1 MKMLVPYD
9 DDIVEQ
15 IREAVASR
23 AEIIQSEHTAEDM
36 LDKGSDAVAVASGR
50 VPGEYIRHAEQL
62 RMIQAFGAGIDKIN
76 LDAVRERG
84 DIFVCNSH
92 INAAE
97 VAEYSVML
105 LLALTKNII
114 VNDRELR
121 KGNWRYGWGGP
132 RPNIEIRHKQALI
145 IGLGNVGSELARRLR
160 CFDLHM
166 TGVTRSGQSPHAHLV
181 DNLGDPTSLPEVVP
195 SADFVFLTLPL
206 TKDTY
211 RLVDDEFLSWMK
223 TTAILV
229 NVSRAA
235 IVVEEA
241 LFRALEEKQIRGTA
255 LDVWWDYPR
264 EWGGSGVSPSERF
277 PFHELDNIVVSP
289 HRAAYSEH
297 IMRDQ
302 IRFVGKNLLRFTRG
316 EKPLNI
322 IDLDLG
328 Y

>member
-1 MKMLVPYD
+1 
-9 DDIVEQ
+9 
-15 IREAVASR
+15 
-23 AEIIQSEHTAEDM
+23 
-36 LDKGSDAVAVASGR
+36 
-50 VPGEYIRHAEQL
+50 
-62 RMIQAFGAGIDKIN
+62 MIQAFGAGIDKVD
-76 LDAVRERG
+76 LAAVRERG

-97 VAEYSVML
+97 VAEYAVML

-121 KGNWRYGWGGP
+121 KGNWEYGWGGP
-132 RPNIEIRHKQALI
+132 SPNIEIRRKRALI
-145 IGLGNVGSELARRLR
+145 IGLGNVGSELAKRLR
-160 CFDLHM
+160 CFDLHV
-166 TGVTRSGQSPHAHLV
+166 TAVTRSGQSPHSHLV
-181 DNLGDPTSLPEVVP
+181 DRLNDPTSLPQSVP
-195 SADFVFLTLPL
+195 LSDFVFLTLPL
-206 TKDTY
+206 TRETHG
-211 RLVDDEFLSWMK
+211 LVDDEFVSWMK
-223 TTAILV
+223 ESSILV
-229 NVSRAA
+229 NISRAA
-235 IVVEEA
+235 IVVGEA
-241 LFRALEEKQIRGTA
+241 LFRALEEKRIRGAA

-264 EWGGSGVSPSERF
+264 EWGGSGVPPSEHF

-322 IDLDLG
+322 IDIDLG